1 MKKCMLRGIALAA
14 MAGFILTAKAQDTVD
29 QSQYPVIL
37 EQPVD
42 QCLPIGSTVTFS
54 VTATNTD
61 TYQWYKN
68 NAALDG
74 QTNSSLVLSNVST
87 NDVAYYS
94 ASLFKGSEVVPT
106 RSACLNVYMTT
117 GSTLTSTLNTSTT
130 LSRTLKSASLSSMT
144 TMSTDLDGGGATVVF
159 GLPVTSSGS
168 SGSCPG
174 AYSGYVNYIK
184 PMSQGWGFAPSTN
197 TTIHTVSDQ
206 NRTDTKVQYNG
217 YYGDGGCGATTLNV
231 PDPAPSPKYRFTVF
245 FPRGVQVPTNSY
257 PITLTGFDP

>member
-94 ASLFKGSEVVPT
+94 VSVIKDSEGVPS
-106 RSACLNVYMTT
+106 RMACLNVYISSAASKSVRSLAS
-117 GSTLTSTLNTSTT
+117 GTS
-130 LSRTLKSASLSSMT
+130 LKTSMT
-144 TMSTDLDGGGATVVF
+144 TMSTDLGSGGPIVVF
-159 GLPVTSSGS
+159 GPPVVSSGNS
-168 SGSCPG
+168 SGCPG
-174 AYSGYVNYIK
+174 SYSGYVNYVK
-184 PMSQGWGFAPSTN
+184 TVSQGWGWAPTAGA
-197 TTIHTVSDQ
+197 TTLMATDA
-206 NRTDTKVQYNG
+206 NRDDTKVQYMG
-217 YYGDGGCGATTLNV
+217 KSGDPGCGQTSVTI
-231 PDPAPSPKYRFTVF
+231 PYPAFSAKYRFTIF
-245 FPRGVQVPTNSY
+245 FTSNVPTNAY
-257 PITLTGFDP
+257 PITLTGFDQ